1 MTPTATSTNHPEPH
15 KSNFTKEHYEYLI
28 NILNK
33 KYLHKIIIDNYSKEI
48 EKEKVQFLD
57 FDNNQTDLNILR
69 QFEHWY
75 SKDIDEAEIV
85 E

>member
-1 MTPTATSTNHPEPH
+1 
-15 KSNFTKEHYEYLI
+15 
-28 NILNK
+28 
-33 KYLHKIIIDNYSKEI
+33 LHKIIIDNYSKEI